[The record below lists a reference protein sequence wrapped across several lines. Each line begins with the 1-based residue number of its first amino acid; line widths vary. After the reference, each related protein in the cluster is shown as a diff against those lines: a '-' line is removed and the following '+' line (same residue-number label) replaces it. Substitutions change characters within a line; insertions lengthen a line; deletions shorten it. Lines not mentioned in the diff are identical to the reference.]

1 VTDICDLAPGY
12 IRAIAPYQPGKPIS
26 ELARELGLEEAGI
39 IKLASNENP
48 GGVSPLAQRA
58 IERTLADLARY
69 PDGNGFE
76 LKQAFAVYPLVV
88 QAIGAKG
95 IEVAARDYGHDP
107 DAMLSAVTDRTRVVF
122 VANPNNPTGTL
133 IAPQVLERF
142 IDSLPREVVLVLDEA
157 YNEYLPE
164 ALKSDTIGWLA
175 RFPNLVVTRTF
186 SKVYGLAGLRVGYAF
201 AAPAVAD
208 LMNRVRQPFNV
219 NSISLAAATA
229 ALDDVAFV
237 KKSVELNRTG
247 MQQLTRGFERLGV
260 AFIPSVGNFVSFE
273 VPDAAA
279 VYRRLLELGVIVR
292 PIAAYKL
299 PKHLRVT
306 VGLESENTR
315 FLDAL
320 GRALR
325 GE

>member
-1 VTDICDLAPGY
+1 
-12 IRAIAPYQPGKPIS
+12 
-26 ELARELGLEEAGI
+26 
-39 IKLASNENP
+39 
-48 GGVSPLAQRA
+48 
-58 IERTLADLARY
+58 
-69 PDGNGFE
+69 
-76 LKQAFAVYPLVV
+76 
-88 QAIGAKG
+88 
-95 IEVAARDYGHDP
+95 
-107 DAMLSAVTDRTRVVF
+107 
-122 VANPNNPTGTL
+122 
-133 IAPQVLERF
+133 
-142 IDSLPREVVLVLDEA
+142 
-157 YNEYLPE
+157 
-164 ALKSDTIGWLA
+164 
-175 RFPNLVVTRTF
+175 
-186 SKVYGLAGLRVGYAF
+186 
-201 AAPAVAD
+201 
-208 LMNRVRQPFNV
+208 MNRVRQPFNV